1 MGKPMLMLSTATT
14 VTLLVWATLAM
25 LPPPTDTTELTATLP
40 QPPELASLSVDTAPL
55 PLLEPTLHMVMLP
68 AASMLLIPLELSTLP
83 RERLRLNQRLM
94 LMLSMELMDM
104 VLVLDTLPDMALA
117 TLDPSMEDI
126 LPSPVMLL
134 QPLLLDTLDLDT
146 QEPSMEDMVATMAKE
161 TLKLSQR
168 LRLMPHMVL
177 MEDMVLVLDTPAML
191 LQLLPELLLLTML
204 LQLFPDQLLPAML
217 LQLLPPMLPLLLLLQ
232 SSPDQLLPA
241 MLLQLLPLVMLVLP
255 DPLSPAMP
263 DMVMDVSTKP
273 SINLCDNQ

>member
-1 MGKPMLMLSTATT
+1 
-14 VTLLVWATLAM
+14 
-25 LPPPTDTTELTATLP
+25 
-40 QPPELASLSVDTAPL
+40 
-55 PLLEPTLHMVMLP
+55 
-68 AASMLLIPLELSTLP
+68 
-83 RERLRLNQRLM
+83 
-94 LMLSMELMDM
+94 MLSMELMDM
-104 VLVLDTLPDMALA
+104 VLVLDTLLDMALA
-117 TLDPSMEDI
+117 TPDPSMEDI

-161 TLKLSQR
+161 TLRLSQR
-168 LRLMPHMVL
+168 LRLMPPMVL

-191 LQLLPELLLLTML
+191 L
-204 LQLFPDQLLPAML
+204 
-217 LQLLPPMLPLLLLLQ
+217 LLLLLQ

-241 MLLQLLPLVMLVLP
+241 MLLQLLPLVMVVLP

>member
-1 MGKPMLMLSTATT
+1 MG
-14 VTLLVWATLAM
+14 
-25 LPPPTDTTELTATLP
+25 
-40 QPPELASLSVDTAPL
+40 APL
-55 PLLEPTLHMVMLP
+55 PLLEPTLHMGMLP

-104 VLVLDTLPDMALA
+104 VLVLDTLLDMALA
-117 TLDPSMEDI
+117 TPDPSMEDI

-168 LRLMPHMVL
+168 LRLMPSMVL
-177 MEDMVLVLDTPAML
+177 MEDMVLDTPAML
-191 LQLLPELLLLTML
+191 VQLLPAMLLLLLLAML

-217 LQLLPPMLPLLLLLQ
+217 L
-232 SSPDQLLPA
+232 PA
-241 MLLQLLPLVMLVLP
+241 MLLQLLPLVMLV
-255 DPLSPAMP
+255 
-263 DMVMDVSTKP
+263 
-273 SINLCDNQ
+273 

>member
-1 MGKPMLMLSTATT
+1 MGA
-14 VTLLVWATLAM
+14 
-25 LPPPTDTTELTATLP
+25 D
-40 QPPELASLSVDTAPL
+40 
-55 PLLEPTLHMVMLP
+55 
-68 AASMLLIPLELSTLP
+68 MLLIPLELSTLP

-126 LPSPVMLL
+126 LPSPVTLL

-168 LRLMPHMVL
+168 LRLMPPMEL

-191 LQLLPELLLLTML
+191 LQLLPELLLLAML

-217 LQLLPPMLPLLLLLQ
+217 LQLLPAMLPLLLLPMLLQ
-232 SSPDQLLPA
+232 L

-263 DMVMDVSTKP
+263 DTVMDVSTKP
-273 SINLCDNQ
+273 S

>member
-1 MGKPMLMLSTATT
+1 
-14 VTLLVWATLAM
+14 
-25 LPPPTDTTELTATLP
+25 
-40 QPPELASLSVDTAPL
+40 
-55 PLLEPTLHMVMLP
+55 MVL
-68 AASMLLIPLELSTLP
+68 
-83 RERLRLNQRLM
+83 
-94 LMLSMELMDM
+94 

-126 LPSPVMLL
+126 LPFLVMLL

-146 QEPSMEDMVATMAKE
+146 QELSMEDMVATMAKE

-168 LRLMPHMVL
+168 LRLMPPMVL
-177 MEDMVLVLDTPAML
+177 MEDMVSVLDTPAML
-191 LQLLPELLLLTML
+191 LQLLPAMLPLLLL
-204 LQLFPDQLLPAML
+204 
-217 LQLLPPMLPLLLLLQ
+217 PMLPLLLLLQ
-232 SSPDQLLPA
+232 SSPDHLLPA

>member
-1 MGKPMLMLSTATT
+1 MG
-14 VTLLVWATLAM
+14 
-25 LPPPTDTTELTATLP
+25 
-40 QPPELASLSVDTAPL
+40 APL
-55 PLLEPTLHMVMLP
+55 PLLEPTLHMGMLP

-104 VLVLDTLPDMALA
+104 VLVLDTLLDMALA
-117 TLDPSMEDI
+117 TPDPSMEDI

-168 LRLMPHMVL
+168 GRLMPPMEL
-177 MEDMVLVLDTPAML
+177 MEDMVLVLDTQAML
-191 LQLLPELLLLTML
+191 LQLLPELLLLAML

-217 LQLLPPMLPLLLLLQ
+217 LQLLPAMLPLLPLLLLLQ

>member
-1 MGKPMLMLSTATT
+1 
-14 VTLLVWATLAM
+14 
-25 LPPPTDTTELTATLP
+25 
-40 QPPELASLSVDTAPL
+40 
-55 PLLEPTLHMVMLP
+55 MVMLP
-68 AASMLLIPLELSTLP
+68 AASTLLIPLELSTLP
-83 RERLRLNQRLM
+83 RERLRLNQRPM

-117 TLDPSMEDI
+117 TQDPSMEDI

-161 TLKLSQR
+161 TLRLSQR
-168 LRLMPHMVL
+168 LRLRLMPLMAL

-191 LQLLPELLLLTML
+191 LQLLPELLLLAML

-217 LQLLPPMLPLLLLLQ
+217 LQLLPAMLPLLFQQLLLQ

-241 MLLQLLPLVMLVLP
+241 ILLQLLLLVMLVLP

-273 SINLCDNQ
+273 SIKLCDNQ

>member
-1 MGKPMLMLSTATT
+1 MG
-14 VTLLVWATLAM
+14 
-25 LPPPTDTTELTATLP
+25 
-40 QPPELASLSVDTAPL
+40 APL
-55 PLLEPTLHMVMLP
+55 PLLEPTLHMGMLP

-104 VLVLDTLPDMALA
+104 VLVSDTLLDMALA
-117 TLDPSMEDI
+117 TPDPSMEDI

-168 LRLMPHMVL
+168 LRLMPPMVL

-191 LQLLPELLLLTML
+191 LQL
-204 LQLFPDQLLPAML
+204 FPDQLLPAML
-217 LQLLPPMLPLLLLLQ
+217 LQLLPAMLPLLLLPMLLQLLLLQ

-241 MLLQLLPLVMLVLP
+241 MLLPLLPLVMLVLP